1 MGTKRAERLTANMPW
16 LDQVGDLIQSI
27 FGPVL
32 GDEAPIGIKDALVGT
47 WLGHP
52 LHPAVVALPIG
63 AWTTALVLD
72 VAGEERAAD
81 LTIGLGLGGAL
92 VSAVTGAAQWQ
103 DAAYDEKPKRLGA
116 LHALT
121 NVAATACYGTSLVL
135 RKSGARSA
143 GVAFSLAGF
152 GLITVGGQ
160 LGGDLAYDLGIGV
173 DHTAFEHPPSDWVE
187 VMDEAELAEGKPVA
201 VDAKGVKVML
211 VRNDGNI
218 RAVAA
223 TCPHFGGPLNKGKI
237 EGDTVTCP
245 WHGSVFSLVDGHL
258 IHGPATAP
266 ITSYEVRVKN
276 GRIGVR
282 ATD

>member
-1 MGTKRAERLTANMPW
+1 MGTKRAERLTATMPW
-16 LDQVGDLIQSI
+16 LDQVADTMQKV
-27 FGPVL
+27 F
-32 GDEAPIGIKDALVGT
+32 APFAGQDAPRSLKDMLVGT

-52 LHPAVVALPIG
+52 LHPAIVGLPIG
-63 AWTTALVLD
+63 AWTTALALD

-81 LTIGLGLGGAL
+81 LTIGLGLAGAL
-92 VSAVTGAAQWQ
+92 ASAVTGAAQWQ

-121 NVAATACYGTSLVL
+121 NVAATTCYATSLAL
-135 RKSGARSA
+135 RRSGARSA

-152 GLITVGGQ
+152 GLVTIGGQ

-173 DHTAFEHPPSDWVE
+173 DHTAFEHPPSDWVD
-187 VMDEAELAEGKPVA
+187 VMDEAELVEDKPVA
-201 VDAKGVKVML
+201 VNAKGVKVML
-211 VRNDGNI
+211 VRSEGNI
-218 RAVAA
+218 FATTA
-223 TCPHFGGPLNKGKI
+223 TCPHLAGPLHKGKI

-245 WHGSVFSLVDGHL
+245 WHGSVFSLADGHL

-266 ITSYEVRVKN
+266 ITSYEVRVLN